1 METKKK
7 LTILDIFYLLG
18 RIDAKIDAMR
28 KGGER
33 A

>member
-7 LTILDIFYLLG
+7 LTIFDIYYLLG
-18 RIDAKIDAMR
+18 RIDAKIDVAT